1 MENMP
6 WFAWIA
12 IVGIPCGVI
21 YSLVMTAIKEKTKR
35 LELAGS
41 GDSRLVER
49 VSALESRLTQLESV
63 STAP

>member
-35 LELAGS
+35 AELAV
-41 GDSRLVER
+41 GDARLTER
-49 VSALESRLTQLESV
+49 VNALESRLAQLDGAR
-63 STAP
+63 TAP

>member
-35 LELAGS
+35 LELAAS
-41 GDSRLVER
+41 GDARLAAR
-49 VSALESRLTQLESV
+49 VNALESRLAQLESTR
-63 STAP
+63 SAP